1 MFLEK
6 LRNNHLLSF
15 LDSYYE
21 GEDEQ
26 ICGKPK
32 THCQDGCR
40 SLSGGVPKNLTLH
53 WMKKIFFSFYHH
65 KRQIRSFPTMYN
77 T

>member
-32 THCQDGCR
+32 H
-40 SLSGGVPKNLTLH
+40 V
-53 WMKKIFFSFYHH
+53 
-65 KRQIRSFPTMYN
+65 
-77 T
+77 